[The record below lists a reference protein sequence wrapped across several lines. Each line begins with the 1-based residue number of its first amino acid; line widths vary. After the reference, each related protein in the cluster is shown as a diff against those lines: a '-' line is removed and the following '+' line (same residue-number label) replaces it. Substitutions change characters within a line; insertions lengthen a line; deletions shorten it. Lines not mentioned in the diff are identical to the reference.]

1 MFKLEYVLFEN
12 SLGIM
17 VLKRFE
23 ISIIVIKIFIAHVV
37 SIDTCNF
44 KITIFYEL
52 CCCKT
57 FRTKICTQSKSFE
70 SSQKTCAQEN
80 NFQ

>member
-12 SLGIM
+12 SLGLM

-44 KITIFYEL
+44 KITQFS
-52 CCCKT
+52 
-57 FRTKICTQSKSFE
+57 TKYVVARHSV
-70 SSQKTCAQEN
+70 
-80 NFQ
+80 